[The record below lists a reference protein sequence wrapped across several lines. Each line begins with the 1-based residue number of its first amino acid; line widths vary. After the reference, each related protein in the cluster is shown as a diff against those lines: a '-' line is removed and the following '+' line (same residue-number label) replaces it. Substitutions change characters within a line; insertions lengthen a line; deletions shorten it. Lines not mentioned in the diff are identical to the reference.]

1 MSIAEDIKNL
11 VANFKDEKV
20 QKNLSEMS
28 LDEIA
33 IVWSDIHAAHDAP
46 AENKEAQ
53 EKDFKE
59 RNDTLHKIVTPEKL
73 QAQINEYMEGLANG
87 NYSPADFARISEF
100 CTSFS
105 DEFKNDAIKNTL
117 NEMKKRIEEKRLEVE
132 NPLTIVNEK
141 LAANLNIQDLDSVI
155 IEGDKEKISALK
167 DKTLAS
173 GKTVSFKGPEDKDL
187 GKVSFDELGN
197 ADITFVNENNEPQHY
212 KISADGKLTYLPEG
226 QEPQTWMP
234 DEIKGNQ
241 QGLPKEA
248 KQALQLAGAAKKVWN
263 GYQKGELDNS
273 VEKSI
278 IVKEG
283 GNSTRID
290 QGKEAPKD
298 KGPTKVDEGHEDEE
312 DPLAPTKINE
322 DQTPQKGSEASVDSG
337 TKNEKPTPEDELY
350 WKEEDIIK
358 AMFEEWFLKAA
369 NAVTN
374 WIVHQIEYAAAGI
387 WNEFEAALNQ
397 RKKQLKEKEEE
408 DKKNNKTKD
417 VYGKVRKASEKQM
430 IPLANASKK
439 KAQKETIEAVKAGN
453 VDEVIANNK
462 LLKSLEN
469 YTDPKAL
476 LTQGTPETT
485 VPFVMG
491 MATMAAK
498 FSDDYAQASI
508 LNAQMNNPD
517 AFKGQDIGQVYA
529 DKLKEAQL
537 ILKHQMLAY
546 REEHPNEDPAKAM
559 FASIEHCTEDM
570 KKAKEIAIEDYN
582 ADHYV
587 ENGKNPHKNEILE
600 QYENIAT
607 QYKANED
614 QNEGTPRPTPED
626 EHGHEGDEPPSPQPK
641 DEHGHEG
648 EETPSPQPKDE
659 HGHED
664 EETPSPQPK
673 DEHGHDNDEPI
684 SLPEEANRQV
694 DIDSKI
700 EYIKS
705 GLQME
710 NADLEGREQD
720 VIRRQQ
726 NLQKTKD
733 FILGGLGAKDS
744 KPKEAEQWHA
754 PLLPEQKKPAPEF
767 RIPMKP
773 QGRE

>member
-1 MSIAEDIKNL
+1 MSIAEDIANL
-11 VANFKDEKV
+11 TANFKDKKV
-20 QKNLSEMS
+20 KEVLSEMS
-28 LDEIA
+28 LDQMA
-33 IVWSDIHAAHDAP
+33 SVWSDIRAAHDAP
-46 AENKEAQ
+46 AEDKEAQ

-59 RNDTLHKIVTPEKL
+59 KNDMLHEIVTPKKL

-87 NYSPADFARISEF
+87 DYSPADFTKISEF

-105 DEFKNDAIKNTL
+105 DEFKNDTIKNTL
-117 NEMKKRIEEKRLEVE
+117 NEMKKRLEEKRLEVE
-132 NPLTIVNEK
+132 QPLSIINDKLPEK
-141 LAANLNIQDLDSVI
+141 INIQDLDSII
-155 IEGDKEKISALK
+155 IEGDKEKISALE
-167 DKTLAS
+167 DKTQAN
-173 GKTVSFKGPEDKDL
+173 GKTISFKGSEDKDL
-187 GKVSFDELGN
+187 GKVSFDELGG

-212 KISADGKLTYLPEG
+212 QISADGKLTYLPEG
-226 QEPQTWMP
+226 QEPQSWTL
-234 DEIKGNQ
+234 DEIRGNQ
-241 QGLPKEA
+241 QGLTKES

-273 VEKSI
+273 VEKTT
-278 IVKEG
+278 IVKES

-290 QGKEAPKD
+290 QGKEASKD
-298 KGPTKVDEGHEDEE
+298 KGPTKVDEGHEEE

-322 DQTPQKGSEASVDSG
+322 DQTPQKGGEASVDSG

-350 WKEEDIIK
+350 WEEKDIIE
-358 AMFEEWFLKAA
+358 AMFKEWFLKAA

-374 WIVHQIEYAAAGI
+374 WVVHQIEYAAAGI

-397 RKKQLKEKEEE
+397 RKSQLKEKEEE

-430 IPLANASKK
+430 TPLANASKK

-453 VDEVIANNK
+453 IDEAIANNK
-462 LLKSLEN
+462 LLKSLEI
-469 YTDPKAL
+469 YVDPKAL
-476 LTQGTPETT
+476 LTQGAPETT
-485 VPFVMG
+485 VPFAMG
-491 MATMAAK
+491 IGTMAAK

-517 AFKGQDIGQVYA
+517 AFKGKDINQVYA

-559 FASIEHCTEDM
+559 FASIGHCTEDM

-607 QYKANED
+607 RYKANEE

-626 EHGHEGDEPPSPQPK
+626 EHGHEGDEPPSPQPE
-641 DEHGHEG
+641 DEHGQDNNEP
-648 EETPSPQPKDE
+648 PSPQPEDE
-659 HGHED
+659 HG
-664 EETPSPQPK
+664 Q
-673 DEHGHDNDEPI
+673 DNNEPTA
-684 SLPEEANRQV
+684 LPEEANRQA

-705 GLQME
+705 SLQME

-726 NLQKTKD
+726 NLQNTKD
-733 FILGGLGAKDS
+733 FILGGLGVNNS
-744 KPKEAEQWHA
+744 KTQESDQWHA

>member
-1 MSIAEDIKNL
+1 MSIAEDIANL
-11 VANFKDEKV
+11 TANFKDKKV
-20 QKNLSEMS
+20 KEVLSEMS
-28 LDEIA
+28 LDQMA
-33 IVWSDIHAAHDAP
+33 SVWSDIRAAHDAP
-46 AENKEAQ
+46 AEDKEAQ

-59 RNDTLHKIVTPEKL
+59 KNDMLHEIVTPKKL

-87 NYSPADFARISEF
+87 NYSPADFTKISEF

-105 DEFKNDAIKNTL
+105 DEFKNDTIKNTL
-117 NEMKKRIEEKRLEVE
+117 NEMKKRLEEKRLEVE
-132 NPLTIVNEK
+132 QPLSIINDK
-141 LAANLNIQDLDSVI
+141 LPERINIQDLDSII
-155 IEGDKEKISALK
+155 IEGDKEKISALE
-167 DKTLAS
+167 DKTQAN
-173 GKTVSFKGPEDKDL
+173 GKTISFKGPEDKDL
-187 GKVSFDELGN
+187 GKVSFDELGG

-212 KISADGKLTYLPEG
+212 QISADGKLTYLPEG
-226 QEPQTWMP
+226 QEPQSWTL
-234 DEIKGNQ
+234 DEIRGNQ
-241 QGLPKEA
+241 QGLTKET

-273 VEKSI
+273 VEKTT
-278 IVKEG
+278 IVKES

-298 KGPTKVDEGHEDEE
+298 KGPTKVDEGHEEE

-322 DQTPQKGSEASVDSG
+322 DQTPQKGGEASVDSG

-350 WKEEDIIK
+350 WEEKDIIE
-358 AMFEEWFLKAA
+358 AMFKEWFLKAA

-374 WIVHQIEYAAAGI
+374 WVVHQIEYAAAGI

-397 RKKQLKEKEEE
+397 RKSQLKEKEEE

-430 IPLANASKK
+430 TPLANASKK

-453 VDEVIANNK
+453 IDEAIANNK
-462 LLKSLEN
+462 LLKSLEI
-469 YTDPKAL
+469 YVDPKAL
-476 LTQGTPETT
+476 LTQGAPETT
-485 VPFVMG
+485 VPFAMG
-491 MATMAAK
+491 IGTMAAK

-517 AFKGQDIGQVYA
+517 AFKGKDINQVYA
-529 DKLKEAQL
+529 DKVNEAQQ
-537 ILKHQMLAY
+537 ILMRQMLVY
-546 REEHPNEDPAKAM
+546 QKQHPNEDPAKAM
-559 FASIEHCTEDM
+559 YTTIELCTKDM
-570 KKAKEIAIEDYN
+570 KKAKEIAIEDFN
-582 ADHYV
+582 KDHYI
-587 ENGKNPHKNEILE
+587 ENGRNPNKNEILE
-600 QYENIAT
+600 CYEQIAAI
-607 QYKANED
+607 QREVNENQNED
-614 QNEGTPRPTPED
+614 ASRSHPKD
-626 EHGHEGDEPPSPQPK
+626 EHRHEGDEPPAPQPK

-659 HGHED
+659 HR
-664 EETPSPQPK
+664 
-673 DEHGHDNDEPI
+673 HGNDEPT

-726 NLQKTKD
+726 NLQNTKD
-733 FILGGLGAKDS
+733 IVLGGLGVNNS
-744 KPKEAEQWHA
+744 KTQESDQWHA

>member
-73 QAQINEYMEGLANG
+73 QAQINEYMEELANG
-87 NYSPADFARISEF
+87 NYSPADFTRISEF

-117 NEMKKRIEEKRLEVE
+117 NEMKKRLEEKRLEVE
-132 NPLTIVNEK
+132 QPLSIINDKLPEK
-141 LAANLNIQDLDSVI
+141 INIQDLDSII
-155 IEGDKEKISALK
+155 IEGDKEKISALE
-167 DKTLAS
+167 DKTQAN
-173 GKTVSFKGPEDKDL
+173 GKTVSFKGSEDKDL
-187 GKVSFDELGN
+187 GKVSFDELGG

-212 KISADGKLTYLPEG
+212 QISADGKLTYLPEG
-226 QEPQTWMP
+226 QKPQTWTR

-290 QGKEAPKD
+290 QGKETPKD
-298 KGPTKVDEGHEDEE
+298 KGPTKVDEGHEEE

-322 DQTPQKGSEASVDSG
+322 DQTPQKGGEASVDSG
-337 TKNEKPTPEDELY
+337 TKNEKPTPEDEIY
-350 WKEEDIIK
+350 WKEDDIIK

-374 WIVHQIEYAAAGI
+374 WVVHQIEYAAAGI

-408 DKKNNKTKD
+408 DNKPNKTKD
-417 VYGKVRKASEKQM
+417 VYGKTLKASEKQM

-439 KAQKETIEAVKAGN
+439 KAQKEIIEAVKTGN
-453 VDEVIANNK
+453 VNEAIANNK
-462 LLKSLEN
+462 LLKSFEI
-469 YTDPKAL
+469 YADPKKL
-476 LTQGTPETT
+476 LVHGTPETT

-491 MATMAAK
+491 MATMASK

-517 AFKGQDIGQVYA
+517 AFKGQDISQVYA
-529 DKLKEAQL
+529 DKVNEAQQ
-537 ILKHQMLAY
+537 ILMRQMLVY
-546 REEHPNEDPAKAM
+546 QKQHPNEEPAKAM
-559 FASIEHCTEDM
+559 YTTIELCTKDM
-570 KKAKEIAIEDYN
+570 KKAKEIAIEDFN
-582 ADHYV
+582 KDHYI
-587 ENGKNPHKNEILE
+587 ENGRNPNKNEILE
-600 QYENIAT
+600 YYEQIAAIRRKVNEN
-607 QYKANED
+607 QNED
-614 QNEGTPRPTPED
+614 ASRSHPKD
-626 EHGHEGDEPPSPQPK
+626 EHRHEGDEPPAPQPK

-659 HGHED
+659 HR
-664 EETPSPQPK
+664 
-673 DEHGHDNDEPI
+673 HDNDEPT

-733 FILGGLGAKDS
+733 IVLGGLGAKDS